1 MISIKQKSRKLSKE
15 EISSFISN
23 LDKTSDKEITSWLKA
38 VKENGLDDEET
49 SELTLAMANS
59 GKVLSWEGLEP
70 TIDKH
75 SSGGIGDKT
84 TLLFAPLV
92 AAYGINIPKLSGR
105 ALGITGGTIDKLES
119 IKDFRT
125 NLSIQ
130 EMREQI
136 KAIGIAIASATS
148 EIAPADKRLYAI
160 RDVTG
165 TTDSIP
171 LIASSIMSK
180 KIAGGSKN
188 IILDVKAGT
197 GAFMKRINDAKE
209 LAGTMVSIGKKLNR
223 KIKALVTDMNE
234 PLGYNIGN
242 SLEIKEVLEVLSGK
256 EVSDLTCLVI
266 TLAKEAVS
274 LVEGKE
280 KSDLEEKLRRLLF
293 KGQALKKFEE
303 LIQYQGGNLDK
314 GFEKAGYIEIVKS
327 TQEGYI
333 QNIDA
338 LKIGKA
344 VFELGAGRKS
354 KNDKIDNSVGIV
366 LHKKSGDKVKKGE
379 LLAEIHAKNTKDFE
393 KAKSELLNAVKM
405 GEEKSLERKLIY
417 DIYT

>member
-1 MISIKQKSRKLSKE
+1 MISIKQKSRKLSRE